1 MMEGGASESRS
12 ILLQFPVCM
21 ATPTKAIRIF
31 VVDDHVLFRESLV
44 AVLNTQK
51 DLEVVGQGATVDESK
66 SRLSASKPDVVLCE
80 VRMDGQSGLDLLRDI
95 PTLSPGA
102 RAIALSAT
110 EGEKDVVEAMR
121 RGARGFLAK
130 QCPVDLFLKCLRK
143 VHGGEIWLNGH
154 LTEAVLHAFG
164 SQQPP
169 SKLDGKTQLS
179 RREMEVIQ
187 LVIQGYKNRDIAQK
201 LFISEK
207 TVKNH
212 LSAIFNKLGVT
223 DRLELT
229 LYAFERRLF
238 PPE

>member
-1 MMEGGASESRS
+1 MPSKS
-12 ILLQFPVCM
+12 
-21 ATPTKAIRIF
+21 IRIF
-31 VVDDHVLFRESLV
+31 VVDDHVLYRESLV
-44 AVLNTQK
+44 AILNAQK
-51 DLEVVGQGATVDESK
+51 DLEVVGQGSTVEESK
-66 SRLSASKPDVVLCE
+66 PRLAASKPDVVLCE
-80 VRMDGQSGLDLLRDI
+80 VRLPGQGSLDLLREA
-95 PTLSPGA
+95 PSLSPGS
-102 RAIALSAT
+102 RTIALSTT
-110 EGEKDVVEAMR
+110 EVEQDVVEAMR

-130 QCPVDLFLKCLRK
+130 QCPVDLFLKCVRK
-143 VHGGEIWLNGH
+143 VHSGEIWLNGH

-164 SQQPP
+164 TQQPP

-212 LSAIFNKLGVT
+212 LSAIFNKLGVA

>member
-1 MMEGGASESRS
+1 MPAK
-12 ILLQFPVCM
+12 P
-21 ATPTKAIRIF
+21 IRVF
-31 VVDDHVLFRESLV
+31 VIDDNALYRDSMV
-44 AVLNTQK
+44 AVLNAEK
-51 DLEVVGQGATVDESK
+51 DLEVVGQGSSVEETK
-66 SRLSASKPDVVLCE
+66 PRLAECKPDIVLCE
-80 VRMDGQSGLDLLRDI
+80 VSLPGLTGLDLLREV
-95 PTLSPGA
+95 PALSPDS
-102 RAIALSAT
+102 RTIAISD
-110 EGEKDVVEAMR
+110 GEAESDIVEAMR
-121 RGARGFLAK
+121 RGARGFLDK
-130 QCPVDLFLKCLRK
+130 QCPVEMFLKCVRK
-143 VHGGEIWLNGH
+143 VHTGEIWLSGR

-164 SQQPP
+164 SQQAPG
-169 SKLDGKTQLS
+169 KLDGKAELS

-212 LSAIFNKLGVT
+212 LSAIFNKLGVA

>member
-1 MMEGGASESRS
+1 MLSK
-12 ILLQFPVCM
+12 P
-21 ATPTKAIRIF
+21 IRIF
-31 VVDDHVLFRESLV
+31 VVDDHVLYRESLV
-44 AVLNTQK
+44 AVLDAQR
-51 DLEVVGQGATVDESK
+51 DLKVVGQGNTAEESK
-66 SRLSASKPDVVLCE
+66 ARLSDSKPDVVLCE
-80 VRMDGQSGLDLLRDI
+80 VKLPGQGGFDLLRDV
-95 PTLSPGA
+95 PSLSPNS
-102 RAIALSAT
+102 RMIAISAT
-110 EGEKDVVEAMR
+110 VAANDVVEAMR

-130 QCPVDLFLKCLRK
+130 QCPVELFLKCVRK
-143 VHGGEIWLNGH
+143 VHSGEIWLNGP

-164 SQQPP
+164 NQQAA
-169 SKLDGKTQLS
+169 SKLDGKTELS

-187 LVIQGYKNRDIAQK
+187 LVVQGYKNRDIAQT

-212 LSAIFNKLGVT
+212 LSAIFNKLGVS